1 MVLFCPDEI
10 IAPEDG
16 NLIVGLHIG
25 GKNMETG
32 ILLESGTNELE
43 ILQFRVGDNFY
54 GINVAK
60 IREILSYVKPTPIPN
75 ADPRIEGIFM
85 PRDEVI
91 FVINLAECLNLSTA
105 PLEGTATDMY
115 IVTNFNMLNVAF
127 HVNAVQGIHRVSWSE
142 IIKPDSTINAAGA
155 GMATGIVRID
165 DKLIIVLDFE
175 KIVSEINPESGLKIS
190 DVEHMRGR
198 ARNESPI
205 LIAED
210 SALLS
215 RMIVNCLEQAG
226 YTNITTTDN
235 GQECWNT
242 LRKYQR
248 QGLVDEKV
256 ACVITDIEMPQMDG
270 HRLTKLIKTD
280 DELKKL
286 PVVIFSSLVNDE
298 MRRKG
303 EQLGA
308 NAQLSKPEI
317 GQLVHAI
324 DQLLDAAEAEAAAAE
339 AE

>member
-1 MVLFCPDEI
+1 
-10 IAPEDG
+10 
-16 NLIVGLHIG
+16 
-25 GKNMETG
+25 METG

-43 ILQFRVGDNFY
+43 ILQFQLGDNFY

-60 IREILSYVKPTPIPN
+60 IREILSYTVPTPVPN

-91 FVINLAECLNLSTA
+91 SVIDLAECLSMGHPDSTA
-105 PLEGTATDMY
+105 NDMY
-115 IVTNFNMLNVAF
+115 IVTNFNKLNAAF
-127 HVNAVQGIHRVSWSE
+127 HVNAVMGIHRVSWSD

-165 DKLIIVLDFE
+165 GKLIIVLDFE
-175 KIVSEINPESGLKIS
+175 KIVSEINPETGLKIS

-198 ARNESPI
+198 GRSEAPI

-215 RMIVNCLEQAG
+215 KMIVNCLKQAG
-226 YTNITTTDN
+226 YDNITTTDN
-235 GQECWNT
+235 GQECWDKLQSYLKGGN
-242 LRKYQR
+242 
-248 QGLVDEKV
+248 VDDKV

-280 DELKKL
+280 EGLKHI

-308 NAQLSKPEI
+308 DAQLSKPEI
-317 GQLVHAI
+317 GQLVEAI
-324 DQLLDAAEAEAAAAE
+324 DGLIAGNEG
-339 AE
+339 